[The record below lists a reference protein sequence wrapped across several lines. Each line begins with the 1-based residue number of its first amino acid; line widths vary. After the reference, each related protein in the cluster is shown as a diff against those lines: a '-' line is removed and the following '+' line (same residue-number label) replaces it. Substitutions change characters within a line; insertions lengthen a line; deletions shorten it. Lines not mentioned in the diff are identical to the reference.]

1 MATPRVDITLKEGGP
16 PVPPADLT
24 NIACIV
30 GPGYGATPNVMQ
42 TITTEADLAGQH
54 GPGPELAAAALNA
67 GGNPVYF
74 CPSVVATAGSSS
86 TVVKTPKSAATPV
99 TIGAGDSSI
108 LVTAK
113 AQGLSI
119 QLVAGVGNDVPY
131 SHTFAAG
138 ALVVTLST
146 GGGGAINAT
155 PATLKTYLDGVVAV
169 AAAFTFAA
177 GGTGLGTMVIAGT
190 TAIPFGSTA
199 KLVVSSDVPVNR
211 FDVVV
216 RCIRGGAVAGT
227 PLPTMQFSLD
237 AGDDQKGG
245 SWSPEKVIPSSGIVA
260 LNDSKITSGLSVT
273 FTGTLEAGDLW
284 RFTTVA
290 PVSDAT
296 GITDAQQAALNDQTR
311 LFGFFGIENPVDSS
325 MEIAI
330 DTVLQNADDAPMY
343 KWLYA
348 ILRSRDQNAG
358 EAASTWRD
366 AINNDF
372 NGVSP
377 VTSAQGRTWLC
388 SGAYRRWSSYTRR
401 WYRSGPVY
409 AAVRRR
415 VSRPVHED
423 LGRRKTGALD
433 DALSLYHDE
442 TLNASFSN
450 NRQITMY
457 TGGGIFFTKTQTL
470 APADSRYNRGP
481 VVAVAMQL
489 SKICCDV
496 GRTLILDSLVADPK
510 TGAIADEE
518 ARAIESLMEA
528 PMRGFL
534 FSQKKDGKI
543 SASPPSADQKMVVVL
558 QNYNY
563 LDTNELRIEA
573 AWIPV
578 GYNDAVKIGLTL
590 QIPG

>member
-1 MATPRVDITLKEGGP
+1 MGTPRVDITLKEGGP

-24 NIACIV
+24 NIVCVV
-30 GPGYGATPNVMQ
+30 GPGYGATPNVPQ
-42 TITTEADLAGQH
+42 TITTEADLASQH
-54 GPGPELAAAALNA
+54 GPGPELAAAALDA
-67 GGNPVYF
+67 GGNPVYYV
-74 CPSVVATAGSSS
+74 PSVIATPGSSS
-86 TVVKTPKSAATPV
+86 TVAKTPKSAAAPV
-99 TIGAGDSSI
+99 TIGAGNSSI

-113 AQGLSI
+113 AQGLTV
-119 QLVAGVGNDVPY
+119 QLVAGVGASVPY
-131 SHTFAAG
+131 SHTFTGG
-138 ALVVTLST
+138 ALVVTLRT
-146 GGGGAINAT
+146 DGGGAVDAT
-155 PATLKTYLDGVVAV
+155 PNTLKTYLDGVALV

-177 GGTGLGTMVIAGT
+177 GGTGAGVMVAAGT

-199 KLVVSSDVPVNR
+199 KMVVSTDVPVNR

-216 RCIRGGAVAGT
+216 RCLRGGTIGGS

-245 SWSPEKVIPSSGIVA
+245 SWSPEKVIPGGGIVA
-260 LNDSKITSGLSVT
+260 LNDSKIASGLSVT
-273 FTGTLEAGDLW
+273 FTGALEAGDVW
-284 RFTTVA
+284 RFTTTA

-296 GITDAQQAALNDQTR
+296 GLTDAQQAALNDQTR

-325 MEIAI
+325 LEIAI
-330 DTVLQNADDAPMY
+330 DSVIQSADDAPMY

-348 ILRSRDQNAG
+348 IIGSRDQNSG
-358 EAASTWRD
+358 ESASTWRD
-366 AINNDF
+366 AVNNDF
-372 NGVSP
+372 NGVTP

-388 SGAYRRWSSYTRR
+388 SGPYRRFSSYTRR
-401 WYRSGPVY
+401 YYRSNPVY

-423 LGRRKTGALD
+423 LGRRKTGAID

-470 APADSRYNRGP
+470 AAADSRYNRGP

-489 SKICCDV
+489 AKILSDV
-496 GRTLILDSLVADPK
+496 GRTLILDSLVANPK

-518 ARAIESLMEA
+518 ARAIESLLEA

-543 SASPPSADQKMVVVL
+543 SGSPPSADQKMVVVL

>member
-1 MATPRVDITLKEGGP
+1 MATPRVDVTLKEGGP

-24 NIACIV
+24 NIVCV
-30 GPGYGATPNVMQ
+30 TGPGYGATANVPQ

-54 GPGPELAAAALNA
+54 GPGPELAATALNA
-67 GGNPVYF
+67 GGNPVYYV
-74 CPSVVATAGSSS
+74 PSTIATAGSSS
-86 TVVKTPKSAATPV
+86 AVTKTPKSAATGVSIGTGNAGV
-99 TIGAGDSSI
+99 TY
-108 LVTAK
+108 TAK
-113 AQGLSI
+113 VQG
-119 QLVAGVGNDVPY
+119 VTVTHVNP
-131 SHTFAAG
+131 G
-138 ALVVTLST
+138 ALTAASTVAVVGTAITVTLKHDGT
-146 GGGGAINAT
+146 NITAT
-155 PATLKTYLDGVVAV
+155 AEQVRAAV
-169 AAAFTFAA
+169 AASAA
-177 GGTGLGTMVIAGT
+177 ALLLVSVANTGDGTGTAIAAT
-190 TAIPFGSTA
+190 ATAIPFGSTA
-199 KLVVSSDVPVNR
+199 KMLVTSDLPVNR
-211 FDVVV
+211 FDVVA
-216 RCIRGGAVAGT
+216 RCIRGGAVAGS

-245 SWSPEKVIPSSGIVA
+245 SWSTEIVIPSSGIVA

-296 GITDAQQAALNDQTR
+296 GITDAMQAALNDQTR
-311 LFGFFGIENPVDSS
+311 LFGFFAIANPVDSS

-330 DTVLQNADDAPMY
+330 DTVLQTADDAPMY

-348 ILRSRDQNAG
+348 IIGSRDQNAG
-358 EAASTWRD
+358 EAAATWRN
-366 AINNDF
+366 AINDDF
-372 NGVSP
+372 NGVTP

-401 WYRSGPVY
+401 YYRSNPLY
-409 AAVRRR
+409 AATRRR

-442 TLNASFSN
+442 TLNVSFSN

-470 APADSRYNRGP
+470 AAGDSRYNRGP
-481 VVAVAMQL
+481 VVAVGMQL
-489 SKICCDV
+489 AKIVSDV
-496 GRTLILDSLVADPK
+496 GRTFILDSNIADPK

-518 ARAIESLMEA
+518 ARAMESQMEA

-543 SASPPSADQKMVVVL
+543 SATPPSADQKMVVVL

-563 LDTNELRIEA
+563 LSTNELRIEA